1 MNRKED
7 GIQVLYDEWPEYELL
22 DSGHYRKLERFG
34 KWVISRSEPRAWW
47 APDLPEADWRKAVA
61 TCNVDGQWDFPQPIP
76 SDWTLRYEGLK
87 LLARF
92 SPSSKHVGVF
102 PEQSA
107 HWRWIRAK
115 GEAATQPGQLL
126 NLFGYTGVASL
137 VAADVGF
144 EVTHIDASKPA
155 LYWAKQ
161 NQEMSGLQRA
171 PIRWLLDDATKF
183 LKREIRRER
192 HYDAILL
199 DPPAFGRG
207 PKREVWRIEKNLIEL
222 LDLCRQVLS
231 DHPLFVILTMYAVE
245 ASPIMVGNLLQDMM
259 HRHEGVIQVGELAL
273 KHKHSG
279 KNLPMSLFGRWE
291 TS

>member
-1 MNRKED
+1 MNHREA

-34 KWVISRSEPRAWW
+34 KNVISRSEPRAWW
-47 APDLPEADWRKAVA
+47 TPDLADDEWDKAVA
-61 TCNVDGQWDFPQPIP
+61 TCNIDGQWDFRKPIP
-76 SDWTLRYEGLK
+76 AEWTLRYDRLR
-87 LLARF
+87 LLAKF
-92 SPSSKHVGVF
+92 SAASKHVGVF

-107 HWRWIRAK
+107 HWEWIKAK
-115 GEAATQPGQLL
+115 GQASPKPGHLL

-137 VAADVGF
+137 AAAGAGF
-144 EVTHIDASKPA
+144 AVTHVDASKPA

-161 NQEMSGLQRA
+161 NQELSGLQGA

-192 HYDAILL
+192 RYEAILL

-207 PKREVWRIEKNLIEL
+207 PKREVWRIEKNLIQL

-231 DHPLFVILTMYAVE
+231 DHPRFVIVTMYAVE
-245 ASPIMVGNLLQDMM
+245 ASPIMIGNLLQDMM
-259 HRHEGVIQVGELAL
+259 RKFEGRIQVGELAL
-273 KHKHSG
+273 QQKRSG
-279 KNLPMSLFGRWE
+279 KNLPMSIFGRWE
-291 TS
+291 TC